1 MPRSRTAATI
11 YRMNDTTRPQLLP
24 IPLHQRSWDRAGLL
38 DIARVLLLLQG
49 GVLLATTL
57 EALLFGIA
65 FTGMPGTPFLLS
77 GASALAVLVGR
88 ARLRPDRN
96 ARVVYAV
103 EGVVLVTFAID
114 AALAFF
120 ITHGAPPAVA
130 ILTRFV
136 LPVAIIGLLRRSTF
150 AAGAHAPI
158 TTEGG
163 A

>member
-1 MPRSRTAATI
+1 
-11 YRMNDTTRPQLLP
+11 MNETTRQQLLP
-24 IPLHQRSWDRAGLL
+24 IPLHQRSWDAAGLL
-38 DIARVLLLLQG
+38 DVVRVLLLLQG
-49 GVLLATTL
+49 AVLLATTL

-65 FTGMPGTPFLLS
+65 FTGMPGAPFLLS

-114 AALAFF
+114 TALALF
-120 ITHGAPPAVA
+120 IAHAAPPVVA
-130 ILTRFV
+130 ILTRFA
-136 LPVAIIGLLRRSTF
+136 LPVAVIALLRRSTL
-150 AAGAHAPI
+150 AAGAAAPSAI
-158 TTEGG
+158 TEGG